1 MENCEKCAEMFSKK
15 PKHAQILLKSQLSAH
30 KCCKCKIVLQFRL
43 PSFRALL
50 APRISRG
57 HFFLA
62 NFFRVTHDGL
72 SERGTTRSLVQ
83 CGSER
88 ARWACLLLAR
98 HCLHCSRRKLK
109 NSQHHHVINLFISKL
124 FWSRELVWPLSW
136 SITTQKNEAN
146 IQASI
151 LTDKDCQQ
159 LMYNDTVTVV
169 E

>member
-62 NFFRVTHDGL
+62 VYL
-72 SERGTTRSLVQ
+72 RS
-83 CGSER
+83 R
-88 ARWACLLLAR
+88 
-98 HCLHCSRRKLK
+98 SRNKRKRNYLT
-109 NSQHHHVINLFISKL
+109 SKL
-124 FWSRELVWPLSW
+124 W
-136 SITTQKNEAN
+136 
-146 IQASI
+146 
-151 LTDKDCQQ
+151 
-159 LMYNDTVTVV
+159 
-169 E
+169 